1 MPKAELH
8 LHLEGS
14 VQAATLMELDAS
26 LDPEQIAANTTYSD
40 FAGFLKA
47 YVWVN
52 RLLRTPEHYALA
64 ARRLFES
71 LHAQGVVYAE
81 VTLSAGVVLWKGQ
94 DLEAIYDA
102 LHRESL
108 QAPFPVYWIFDAV
121 RQFGPDAAVPVI
133 EFAAAHCD
141 RGVIAF
147 GIGGDEG
154 RGPARDFAA
163 IFRRA
168 RQAGLRLTC
177 HAGETGGPESI
188 AAALDI
194 GAERIGHGIAAA
206 RDPALLRRL
215 RELDVPLEV
224 CITSNLRTGVV
235 SSLDAHPLRRLFDSG
250 VPIVL
255 NTDDPALFDCSL
267 ESEYALAAAR
277 FGFLDS
283 ELRQLVENSLRYAF
297 APRGALSSS

>member
-14 VQAATLMELDAS
+14 VQAATLIELDPS
-26 LDPEQIAANTTYSD
+26 LDPDQIAAHTAYTD

-52 RLLRTPEHYALA
+52 RLLRSPEHYALA

-71 LHAQGVVYAE
+71 LQAQGVVYAE

-94 DLEAIYDA
+94 DLEAVYNA
-102 LHRESL
+102 LYRETL
-108 QAPFPVYWIFDAV
+108 RAPFPVHWILDAV
-121 RQFGPDAAVPVI
+121 RQFGPEAAVPVV
-133 EFAAAHCD
+133 EFAAAHRG
-141 RGVIAF
+141 RGVIGF
-147 GIGGDEG
+147 GIGGDEV
-154 RGPARDFAA
+154 RGPARDFAG
-163 IFRRA
+163 IFDRA
-168 RQAGLRLTC
+168 RKAGLRLTC
-177 HAGETGGPESI
+177 HAGETDGPESV

-206 RDPALLRRL
+206 TDPALSRRL

-224 CITSNLRTGVV
+224 CLSSNLRTGVV
-235 SSLDAHPLRRLFDSG
+235 PSLDAHPLRRLFDSG
-250 VPIVL
+250 VAIVL

-267 ESEYALAAAR
+267 ESEYALAASR
-277 FGFLDS
+277 FGFAES
-283 ELRQLVENSLRYAF
+283 ELRHLAENSLRYAF